1 MVEERQ
7 HMKAPSVNVLKK
19 YLSALT
25 KIKAKYVTAERLSRV
40 IGVYPE
46 VINDTLS
53 YFEPMLMMDPEYN
66 LLALVPEIKK
76 YLNEIEEKKS
86 APVQP
91 VETVSRKQLEE
102 YESVVDFIYKKMS
115 IGGIIDRGAYLTDRD
130 LRIIKR
136 LATDELKKRKMK
148 K

>member
-1 MVEERQ
+1 
-7 HMKAPSVNVLKK
+7 MKAPSISVLKK

-46 VINDTLS
+46 VINETLS

-66 LLALVPEIKK
+66 LLALVPEMKK
-76 YLNEIEEKKS
+76 FINDKEEEKK
-86 APVQP
+86 APIQP
-91 VETVSRKQLEE
+91 VEIISKKQLEE
-102 YESVVDFIYKKMS
+102 YESVVDFIYQKMS
-115 IGGIIDRGAYLTDRD
+115 IGGIIDRGATLTDRD

>member
-1 MVEERQ
+1 
-7 HMKAPSVNVLKK
+7 MKAPSVNVLKK

-76 YLNEIEEKKS
+76 YLNELEEKKV
-86 APVQP
+86 PVQP
-91 VETVSRKQLEE
+91 VEAVTRKQIEE

-115 IGGIIDRGAYLTDRD
+115 IGGIIDRGAYLTDKD

>member
-1 MVEERQ
+1 
-7 HMKAPSVNVLKK
+7 MKAPSISVLKK

-40 IGVYPE
+40 VGVYPE
-46 VINDTLS
+46 VINETLS

-76 YLNEIEEKKS
+76 YINEMEEKKVS
-86 APVQP
+86 PIQP

-115 IGGIIDRGAYLTDRD
+115 IGGIIDRGATLTDRD

-136 LATDELKKRKMK
+136 LATDELKKRKIK

>member
-1 MVEERQ
+1 
-7 HMKAPSVNVLKK
+7 MKAPSVNVLKK

-46 VINDTLS
+46 VINETLS

-76 YLNEIEEKKS
+76 YLNEMEEKKVS
-86 APVQP
+86 PIQP

-115 IGGIIDRGAYLTDRD
+115 IGGIIDRGATLTDRD

-136 LATDELKKRKMK
+136 LATDELKKRKSK

>member
-1 MVEERQ
+1 
-7 HMKAPSVNVLKK
+7 MKAPSVTVLKK
-19 YLSALT
+19 YLSSLT

-40 IGVYPE
+40 IGIYPE
-46 VINDTLS
+46 VICETLS

-66 LLALVPEIKK
+66 LLALVPAIKQ
-76 YLNEIEEKKS
+76 YINDIEEKK
-86 APVQP
+86 APIQP
-91 VETVSRKQLEE
+91 VETISKKQLEE

-115 IGGIIDRGAYLTDRD
+115 VGGIIDRGATLTDKD

-136 LATDELKKRKMK
+136 LATDELKKRKTK

>member
-1 MVEERQ
+1 
-7 HMKAPSVNVLKK
+7 MKAPSVNVLKK

-40 IGVYPE
+40 VGVYPE
-46 VINDTLS
+46 VINETLS

-76 YLNEIEEKKS
+76 YINEMEEKKVS
-86 APVQP
+86 PIQP

-115 IGGIIDRGAYLTDRD
+115 IGGIIDRGATLTDRD

-136 LATDELKKRKMK
+136 LATDELKKRKIK

>member
-1 MVEERQ
+1 
-7 HMKAPSVNVLKK
+7 MKAPSITVLKK

-46 VINDTLS
+46 VINETLS
-53 YFEPMLMMDPEYN
+53 YFEPMLMMDPDFN
-66 LLALVPEIKK
+66 LLELVPAIKQ
-76 YLNEIEEKKS
+76 YIEDLEEKKTS
-86 APVQP
+86 PINPVDNI
-91 VETVSRKQLEE
+91 SRKQIEE

-115 IGGIIDRGAYLTDRD
+115 VGGLIDRGAYLTDKD

-136 LATDELKKRKMK
+136 LAAEELKKRKGK

>member
-1 MVEERQ
+1 
-7 HMKAPSVNVLKK
+7 MKAPSVNVLKK

-25 KIKAKYVTAERLSRV
+25 KIKAKYVTADRLSRV

-46 VINDTLS
+46 VINETLS

-76 YLNEIEEKKS
+76 YLNEIEEKK

-91 VETVSRKQLEE
+91 VETISKKQLEE

-115 IGGIIDRGAYLTDRD
+115 IGGIIDRGAYLTDKD
-130 LRIIKR
+130 LRMIKR
-136 LATDELKKRKMK
+136 LATEELKKRKMK

>member
-1 MVEERQ
+1 
-7 HMKAPSVNVLKK
+7 MKAPSVNVLKK
-19 YLSALT
+19 YLSALG

-76 YLNEIEEKKS
+76 YLNEMEEKKV
-86 APVQP
+86 PVQP

-115 IGGIIDRGAYLTDRD
+115 IGGIIDRGAYLTDKD